1 MKCPR
6 AAVAGGAVRPGDGTT
21 SFPYGHVVGVAHAVS
36 RSTVFS
42 TRCGANVSIKMSEP
56 PSDGDLVLR
65 ARNGEDVAFGLL
77 VERYQRAAYAV
88 ALSVTGRH
96 EDAEDAAQEA
106 FLVALVRLDECRS
119 PERFAGWLMTIV
131 RNRSKNL
138 IRRESLRETDQ
149 VPPGARSRAPTP
161 DRVAETA
168 ELRRFL
174 EGALSE
180 LPEVQ
185 RQIVLLH
192 DLEGWK
198 HREIAER
205 LELPSGTV
213 RSHLHFAR
221 KALREAL
228 QKMPGVPEILR
239 KIQ

>member
-1 MKCPR
+1 VSFGQPDPPTDGELVHR
-6 AAVAGGAVRPGDGTT
+6 ALKGD
-21 SFPYGHVVGVAHAVS
+21 
-36 RSTVFS
+36 
-42 TRCGANVSIKMSEP
+42 E
-56 PSDGDLVLR
+56 
-65 ARNGEDVAFGLL
+65 VAFGLL

-106 FLVALVRLDECRS
+106 FLVALDRLEECRS

-138 IRRESLRETDQ
+138 IRRESLRETDE
-149 VPPGARSRAPTP
+149 VPPGASSRAPTP
-161 DRVAETA
+161 DRVTETR
-168 ELRRFL
+168 ELRRL
-174 EGALSE
+174 LQGALAE

-185 RQIVLLH
+185 RQVVLLH

-221 KALREAL
+221 KALRQAL
-228 QKMPGVPEILR
+228 KDVPGVPEMLR

>member
-1 MKCPR
+1 MSSDQTESPTDGELVRR
-6 AAVAGGAVRPGDGTT
+6 AWKGD
-21 SFPYGHVVGVAHAVS
+21 
-36 RSTVFS
+36 
-42 TRCGANVSIKMSEP
+42 E
-56 PSDGDLVLR
+56 
-65 ARNGEDVAFGLL
+65 VAFGTL
-77 VERYQRAAYAV
+77 VQRYQRAAYAV
-88 ALSVTGRH
+88 ALSVVGRH

-106 FLVALVRLDECRS
+106 FLVALDRLEECRS

-161 DRVAETA
+161 DRVTETR
-168 ELRRFL
+168 ELRRIL
-174 EGALSE
+174 QQALAGI
-180 LPEVQ
+180 PEVQ

-228 QKMPGVPEILR
+228 QDVPGVPDILR
-239 KIQ
+239 KAQ

>member
-1 MKCPR
+1 MGTP
-6 AAVAGGAVRPGDGTT
+6 VVTVGGAGSGQNGLAVRNN
-21 SFPYGHVVGVAHAVS
+21 
-36 RSTVFS
+36 S
-42 TRCGANVSIKMSEP
+42 TRYLLHVSTSISEGP
-56 PSDGDLVLR
+56 TDGELVQR
-65 ARNGEDVAFGLL
+65 ARKGDEIAFGLL
-77 VERYQRAAYAV
+77 VQRYQRAAYSV

-96 EDAEDAAQEA
+96 EDAEDAAQES
-106 FLVALVRLDECRS
+106 FLVALGRLEECRS
-119 PERFAGWLMTIV
+119 PDRFAGWLMTIV

-161 DRVAETA
+161 DRVTETRELRALLETA
-168 ELRRFL
+168 L
-174 EGALSE
+174 AE

-205 LELPSGTV
+205 LDLPSGTV

-221 KALREAL
+221 KALRAAL
-228 QKMPGVPEILR
+228 EGLPGVPEILR
-239 KIQ
+239 KAQ